1 MYNHATICTQSQKTE
16 GGTKSAVDLTPHHQ
30 ENLVWQLF
38 LIWIANVF
46 TNLKPFL
53 RCHEKLSDV
62 IVFSLR
68 AGTLSH
74 N

>member
-38 LIWIANVF
+38 YLDCQR
-46 TNLKPFL
+46 LHK
-53 RCHEKLSDV
+53 
-62 IVFSLR
+62 
-68 AGTLSH
+68 
-74 N
+74 

>member
-38 LIWIANVF
+38 LFGLPTFSQILNRFCGVMKNSAM
-46 TNLKPFL
+46 LLFL
-53 RCHEKLSDV
+53 VCAQAH
-62 IVFSLR
+62 
-68 AGTLSH
+68 
-74 N
+74 